1 MKATLYSSVEIL
13 IIPIFCVYY
22 ARTYMHRYTAENSTT
37 SSKIPKYL
45 VGEEAFVI
53 LRISCAKYHYATDV
67 ARGSTSIFETFIRR
81 RSCWRTAYT
90 CSIRTRKYTHKE
102 AHKSKTRTRYDT
114 ARRRTYNRETYDGMC
129 SSGKLRTVFSTVAYE
144 SCCRKCEGKREAGK
158 MKANE
163 RVSRKSSSRER
174 LSRQVSCSTLRAAA
188 RFPRAR
194 HENASRTFSGSA
206 VRLFPDVCLRVC
218 ALHICMYI
226 LRLSAQ
232 FIRDKSGEESNA
244 ISRIEFS
251 SGAEKIWVL
260 VRVSPGRNAKAR
272 KCQFIKKLRLVHTI
286 FIRTCTKSELK
297 TIVK

>member
-1 MKATLYSSVEIL
+1 MHVRICTDILRKIAQRPRKYQNTSSVKKHSSSFEFPARN
-13 IIPIFCVYY
+13 IITRRTWHAVLHPFSKLSFAVHHAGEWHIHVPYVHGNTHTHTKRHTKAKC
-22 ARTYMHRYTAENSTT
+22 AR
-37 SSKIPKYL
+37 
-45 VGEEAFVI
+45 V
-53 LRISCAKYHYATDV
+53 
-67 ARGSTSIFETFIRR
+67 
-81 RSCWRTAYT
+81 
-90 CSIRTRKYTHKE
+90 
-102 AHKSKTRTRYDT
+102 YDT
-114 ARRRTYNRETYDGMC
+114 TRRRTYNREMYDGMC

-144 SCCRKCEGKREAGK
+144 SCCRKCEGKSEARK
-158 MKANE
+158 MEANE

-260 VRVSPGRNAKAR
+260 VRVSPGRNARAR
-272 KCQFIKKLRLVHTI
+272 KCQFIKKLRLVNTI
-286 FIRTCTKSELK
+286 FIRTYTKSELK
-297 TIVK
+297 SIVK